1 MASEDK
7 EKTEWHRL
15 IGMILYAVFIRLRY
29 MTEVEV
35 DLASQ
40 RQLVDIMSADPKPG
54 VRSLFWQ
61 AGEGFCQL

>member
-7 EKTEWHRL
+7 DKTEWHRL

-35 DLASQ
+35 DLAQQ
-40 RQLVDIMSADPKPG
+40 R
-54 VRSLFWQ
+54 
-61 AGEGFCQL
+61 